1 MAEATLTR
9 SVAAVG
15 IVVHDL
21 DRAVDFYTSIIGMQQ
36 AQRIDVPDMNLVEVI
51 MVFPPGRGAAVVLM
65 QYTDAEDRSFKDDGS
80 KLVLQVGDCVAVAEA
95 ARAAGHEVTREP
107 AEYPGFGK
115 IAFVKD
121 PDGHTLE
128 LLGGA
133 VDS

>member
-1 MAEATLTR
+1 MADAILTR

-15 IVVHDL
+15 IVVHDIE
-21 DRAVDFYTSIIGMQQ
+21 RAVSFYTAILGMQQ
-36 AQRIDVPDMNLVEVI
+36 AQRIDVPDMSLVEVI

-65 QYTDAEDRSFKDDGS
+65 HYTDDEDHTYKDDGS
-80 KLVLQVGDCVAVAEA
+80 KLVFQVGDCVAVAEA

-128 LLGGA
+128 LIGGGGG
-133 VDS
+133 